1 MPMPLQTITVASAD
15 LLAAFSHRIKMKRAP
30 AGVKA
35 TGLRDAALIPAKGG
49 VLVDMPGISTF
60 VPAISGELSETA
72 VFQVSG
78 IEGVTRVLSKYG
90 DEFAEVVIILGE
102 GNLKFQIGKAVSTVP
117 TLRAKA

>member
-35 TGLRDAALIPAKGG
+35 TGLKDAALIPTQGG

-60 VPAISGELSETA
+60 VPAISGALSQTP
-72 VFQVSG
+72 VFEVRA

-90 DEFAEVVIILGE
+90 DEFAEVVIILGD
-102 GNLKFQIGKAVSTVP
+102 GTLKFHIGKAVSTVP
-117 TLRAKA
+117 TLRTKA